1 MECKQQALLL
11 AKSENPPVKDN
22 GRRKGYMKL
31 TKELW
36 DQMGH
41 EDLGFTKQNLR
52 DQAARLEK
60 SLGSVT
66 RTITDGIKAHRG
78 GDAAEGALN
87 NGRQIA
93 KNADQRRTEFVYN
106 PDPKS
111 TA

>member
-1 MECKQQALLL
+1 MECKRQALLL
-11 AKSENPPVKDN
+11 TKLENPPVKDN
-22 GRRKGYMKL
+22 GRRNGYMEL
-31 TKELW
+31 VKELW

>member
-1 MECKQQALLL
+1 MELK
-11 AKSENPPVKDN
+11 
-22 GRRKGYMKL
+22 
-31 TKELW
+31 KELW

-60 SLGSVT
+60 SLGSVIS
-66 RTITDGIKAHRG
+66 TITNGIKAKRG
-78 GDAAEGALN
+78 GDNAEGALN

-93 KNADQRRTEFVYN
+93 KNADQEEPNLHTDN

>member
-1 MECKQQALLL
+1 MEL
-11 AKSENPPVKDN
+11 V
-22 GRRKGYMKL
+22 
-31 TKELW
+31 KELW

-66 RTITDGIKAHRG
+66 RTITDGIKANRG